1 MSLQDVRMYSEL
13 DSILAFD
20 NEVSVRVV
28 EVGVEGPLWRS
39 HHEFDVGVRMR

>member
-1 MSLQDVRMYSEL
+1 MSPQDVRMYSKL

-28 EVGVEGPLWRS
+28 EIGVKGRLRGS
-39 HHEFDVGVRMR
+39 HHELDVEWE